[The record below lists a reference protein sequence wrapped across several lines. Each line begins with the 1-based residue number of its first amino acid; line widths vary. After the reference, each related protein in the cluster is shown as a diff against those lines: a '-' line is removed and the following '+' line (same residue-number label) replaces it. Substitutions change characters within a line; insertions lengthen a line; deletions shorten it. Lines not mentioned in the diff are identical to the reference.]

1 MPKTNHEIN
10 ANQNRRVY
18 SFYPKK
24 LINKGNLY
32 DKNIHGAELI
42 LKYFRYNTCL
52 IQWKERIFAS
62 L

>member
-1 MPKTNHEIN
+1 MPKNNREITEDK
-10 ANQNRRVY
+10 NRRVY
-18 SFYPKK
+18 AFYLKK

-32 DKNIHGAELI
+32 DKNIHAVELI

-52 IQWKERIFAS
+52 IHWKERIFAS